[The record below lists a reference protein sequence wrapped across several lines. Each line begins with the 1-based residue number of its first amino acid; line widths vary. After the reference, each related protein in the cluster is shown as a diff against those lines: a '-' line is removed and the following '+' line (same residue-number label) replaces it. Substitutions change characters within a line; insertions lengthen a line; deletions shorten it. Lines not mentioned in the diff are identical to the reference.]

1 MSEIYGRDLDLN
13 LLRVFV
19 VVASAGSV
27 TQAAAQL
34 YLTQPAISAAMRRLR
49 QAVGAPLFAR
59 SGRGL
64 VLTQR
69 GEQLYATVRP
79 HLSAMIEAALAPPQF
94 DPRTSDRTV
103 RVGLSDAVEGWVL
116 PPLLRAFEQAAPHM
130 RLISLPVQFRTVYD
144 ALARRD
150 VECAVTVA
158 DELPSTI
165 RRRALFQGAFVCLYD
180 PRKLRLKGRLSEQ
193 AYFALD
199 HVIVSYNGDLRG
211 VVEDELHKQ
220 RNVRLSVSGFS
231 QLGAVVSGSRLLATV
246 PEVVARYVCRAHP
259 ELKTTPLPFHIEG
272 SPSELLWPAVLTDE
286 PACAFV
292 REQIVKVCAA
302 TFARRGA

>member
-116 PPLLRAFEQAAPHM
+116 PPLLRAF
-130 RLISLPVQFRTVYD
+130 
-144 ALARRD
+144 
-150 VECAVTVA
+150 
-158 DELPSTI
+158 
-165 RRRALFQGAFVCLYD
+165 
-180 PRKLRLKGRLSEQ
+180 
-193 AYFALD
+193 
-199 HVIVSYNGDLRG
+199 
-211 VVEDELHKQ
+211 
-220 RNVRLSVSGFS
+220 
-231 QLGAVVSGSRLLATV
+231 
-246 PEVVARYVCRAHP
+246 
-259 ELKTTPLPFHIEG
+259 
-272 SPSELLWPAVLTDE
+272 
-286 PACAFV
+286 
-292 REQIVKVCAA
+292 
-302 TFARRGA
+302 